1 MKNWTTKEAQ
11 RVLRWARQPSEDRL
25 PVEKLAEELGRS
37 VDAVRRFIR
46 RAVPQGQRPWR
57 EKPRW
62 APAEIEAA
70 REGADASQR
79 SATAVRK
86 YLQRHCTTSADK
98 SSDEEFESLPLTVKQ
113 VASDL
118 GLSRAAVYRLLKSGV
133 LRRFKGRIAE
143 TSFADLLREHPE
155 TIPYSK
161 LPREQKEWLVLNG
174 YPDSSLAVKR
184 PSVRG
189 LLD

>member
-1 MKNWTTKEAQ
+1 MKSWTTKEAQ
-11 RVLRWARQPSEDRL
+11 RVLYWVRQSSEDRL
-25 PVEKLAEELGRS
+25 PLDRLAEELDRS
-37 VDAVRRFIR
+37 PDAVRRFIR
-46 RAVPQGQRPWR
+46 RALPQGQRPWR

-62 APAEIEAA
+62 AAAEIEAA
-70 REGADASQR
+70 CDGADPSQR
-79 SATAVRK
+79 SAAAVRK
-86 YLQRHCTTSADK
+86 YLQRHCTTSADE
-98 SSDEEFESLPLTVKQ
+98 SLNEEVESLPLTVKQ

-118 GLSRAAVYRLLKSGV
+118 GLSRAAVYRLLKSGL

-174 YPDSSLAVKR
+174 YIDSSLTVRR
-184 PSVRG
+184 PSTKG